1 MNVKIPLLT
10 LQFPSAKGL
19 ARIPKK
25 RSASQMTPGTCMRER
40 GEGGGREEGGR
51 EGERR
56 GEKEGERE
64 EQGRFTLHYPL
75 RGCSNHVFS
84 SVTVLKVC

>member
-25 RSASQMTPGTCMRER
+25 RSASHMTPGIKKREER
-40 GEGGGREEGGR
+40 EGGR
-51 EGERR
+51 EGER
-56 GEKEGERE
+56 EGERE
-64 EQGRFTLHYPL
+64 GGREREREQGIQGDL
-75 RGCSNHVFS
+75 
-84 SVTVLKVC
+84 TVLKELNACTGY

>member
-25 RSASQMTPGTCMRER
+25 RSASQMN
-40 GEGGGREEGGR
+40 
-51 EGERR
+51 
-56 GEKEGERE
+56 
-64 EQGRFTLHYPL
+64 QGRY
-75 RGCSNHVFS
+75 
-84 SVTVLKVC
+84 

>member
-25 RSASQMTPGTCMRER
+25 RSASQMN
-40 GEGGGREEGGR
+40 
-51 EGERR
+51 
-56 GEKEGERE
+56 
-64 EQGRFTLHYPL
+64 QGRYQKEE
-75 RGCSNHVFS
+75 NNVEEEEE
-84 SVTVLKVC
+84 